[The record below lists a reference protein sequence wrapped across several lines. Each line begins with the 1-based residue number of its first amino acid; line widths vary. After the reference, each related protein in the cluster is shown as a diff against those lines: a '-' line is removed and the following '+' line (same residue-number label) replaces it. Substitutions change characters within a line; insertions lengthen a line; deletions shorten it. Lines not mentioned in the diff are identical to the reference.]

1 LVGCDCSFSVFFYRE
16 LGTGNRRVATGNRQ
30 LKSVSPLQI
39 SSGGGPQYGMMRA
52 KDEGKMKVR
61 FFKPFDEISGR
72 DEMDLDLKGP
82 VQVKEVLG
90 AIEKKVPTFQ
100 RYLRKE
106 KDEVL
111 NFFVV
116 LVRGDEILKLN
127 DWVQDQDTVKILP
140 PISGG

>member
-1 LVGCDCSFSVFFYRE
+1 L
-16 LGTGNRRVATGNRQ
+16 NRQRATGNRDPATEN
-30 LKSVSPLQI
+30 PLQI
-39 SSGGGPQYGMMRA
+39 SFGDGLHYDSIGR

-82 VQVKEVLG
+82 ARVKEVLG

-111 NFFVV
+111 NFFVI

-127 DWVQDQDTVKILP
+127 DWVQDQDTVKVLP

>member
-1 LVGCDCSFSVFFYRE
+1 
-16 LGTGNRRVATGNRQ
+16 
-30 LKSVSPLQI
+30 
-39 SSGGGPQYGMMRA
+39 
-52 KDEGKMKVR
+52 MKVR

-82 VQVKEVLG
+82 AQVKEILG

>member
-1 LVGCDCSFSVFFYRE
+1 
-16 LGTGNRRVATGNRQ
+16 
-30 LKSVSPLQI
+30 
-39 SSGGGPQYGMMRA
+39 
-52 KDEGKMKVR
+52 MKIQ
-61 FFKPFDEISGR
+61 FFKPFDELSGR
-72 DEMDLDLKGP
+72 EEIDLDLKGP
-82 VQVKEVLG
+82 VKVREVLG
-90 AIEKKVPTFQ
+90 MIEKEVPSFRRFLQ
-100 RYLRKE
+100 KE